1 MSGMFEPKDGDFAS
15 YIKNF
20 NAKTI
25 EKFSAK
31 SKALLTK
38 QQDSFKAQDP
48 DFSKKADAQFSAEPQ
63 HPSLGV
69 TIAVYLFFAVVILG
83 ISGVIWGV
91 CYLLF
96 DSGLRT
102 FGYSPLKVGNEDLRS
117 SDRGYSFSVKSTK
130 GETSDDRRV

>member
-63 HPSLGV
+63 HPSPGV

-102 FGYSPLKVGNEDLRS
+102 FLGIFFVLFFIFIILDENGKRVKEDAQRQK
-117 SDRGYSFSVKSTK
+117 R
-130 GETSDDRRV
+130 